1 MLEEFD
7 AVYRDGVF
15 VPDEPCDLADNTKV
29 HLILGNSRN
38 PQPNVTDSAEKRRI
52 VEETIARMKA
62 NPISSGPHV
71 YSPNVTPPTV
81 TDPEERKQVLE
92 KLYRMMAENPI
103 PADAPK
109 LTREEMHERR

>member
-15 VPDEPCDLADNTKV
+15 VPEIPCDLADNTKV
-29 HLILGNSRN
+29 HLILGNVQIAPPAMMN
-38 PQPNVTDSAEKRRI
+38 PAERKRI
-52 VEETIARMKA
+52 VEETIARMQA
-62 NPISSGPHV
+62 NPISGEPHV
-71 YSPNVTPPTV
+71 YPPNVTPPTV
-81 TDPEERKQVLE
+81 TDPAERKKILE
-92 KLYRMMAENPI
+92 KLFRMMAENPI